1 MKNKLSLLILSG
13 ACLLGGTSCSDQFL
27 QDKRD
32 YSIMSISDV
41 FNDPKQVEAIFADI
55 YGTMIAGNG
64 SKGGAYTAPIYGS
77 DCLMRYNAG
86 NAGGKFWNFT
96 EELPVTAP
104 DKSVVGSVG
113 LGAKS
118 FQNATDK
125 NTYAGNHLGGSP
137 YWNVPGGNN
146 FNNYGLGAL
155 YPTVSYINNF
165 IKDIDAV
172 GGDYNY
178 GEGFWEH
185 LKGQLLF
192 SRAWLYFDALRLYGG
207 LPYYTTELDTP
218 DETDRSARLSIDESV
233 EKICADFAA
242 AALLLPPTW
251 DDDNYGRFTSVAA
264 KAMISRVRLY
274 AASPIFNASWDN
286 TASRRWNL
294 ALTAAQEAKTA
305 ADNASM
311 GAKTLDEWDKA
322 FYDKNAAKKEGIIII
337 PKSPTS
343 GFDSKYYNRWEY
355 MICPGAV
362 CDNATPGIPAPK
374 LMIDLFPLADGK
386 RAVDKKTGEPLN
398 GYDDEKFFLNR
409 DPRFYR
415 TFAFSGC
422 EWPGTNKTVYLY
434 AYQKEGGMFGYT
446 DGTTGERA
454 AAQKSKAIVWK
465 MANPTIDHTASGVQE
480 SGASILEY
488 RYAEVLLNLAE
499 CYAATGQTGQCQ
511 TVLNELRGR
520 VGAKNVPAFSD
531 KYEAIEAVLYERF
544 VELAYEGKRSWDTR
558 RWLLYEG
565 GAGFD
570 PQGNNLAYD
579 PNEVWGTGW
588 RIYDGKD
595 GRPNYTKADNVVT
608 KLGLSPISGTK
619 HYGEIWTYKLN
630 EEQAMDDPLADS
642 FSTIRIPRS
651 VLAGDSKLTELA
663 NFYDANLDTSDPT
676 DAPMNYKFGMDSG
689 YNNNAQALNF
699 RFTWR
704 GWFYVYGIHYNQRI
718 QEANNTWIEQNV
730 GWNIGNTSTPDQDGT
745 YVYCTPE

>member
-1 MKNKLSLLILSG
+1 
-13 ACLLGGTSCSDQFL
+13 
-27 QDKRD
+27 
-32 YSIMSISDV
+32 MSIADV
-41 FNDPKQVEAIFADI
+41 FGDKKQVEGIFADI
-55 YGTMIAGNG
+55 YGTMVGGNG

-118 FQNATDK
+118 FQNAVDK
-125 NTYAGNHLGGSP
+125 NTYAGNHLSGSP
-137 YWNVPGGNN
+137 YWNIPGSGN

-155 YPTVSYINNF
+155 YPTVAYINNF
-165 IKDIDAV
+165 IKDIDAA
-172 GGDYNY
+172 GSKYNY

-192 SRAWLYFDALRLYGG
+192 SRAWLYFDAVRLYGG
-207 LPYYTTELDTP
+207 LPYYTTDEDTP
-218 DETDRSARLSIDESV
+218 SETDRSLRLTIDESID
-233 EKICADFAA
+233 KICKDFAD
-242 AALLLPPTW
+242 AALLLPATW

-286 TASRRWNL
+286 TASRRWGL
-294 ALTAAQEAKTA
+294 ALTAAQEAKAA
-305 ADNASM
+305 ADAAGM
-311 GAKTLDEWDKA
+311 GAKSLDEWDKA
-322 FYDKNAAKKEGIIII
+322 FYDKGAAKKEGIIII
-337 PKSPTS
+337 PKSGTS
-343 GFDSKYYNRWEY
+343 GYASKYYNAWES
-355 MICPGAV
+355 MICPGSV

-374 LMIDLFPLADGK
+374 QMIDLFPLADGK
-386 RAVDKKTGEPLN
+386 RAIDKKTGEPVN
-398 GYDDEKFFLNR
+398 GYNEAKFFLNR

-422 EWPGTNKTVYLY
+422 VWPGTDKQIYLY
-434 AYQKEGGMFGYT
+434 AYKKSSESIFRYT
-446 DGTTGERA
+446 DGTTGEKA

-465 MANPTIDHTASGVQE
+465 MANPTVDHTASGVKE

-499 CYAATGQTGQCQ
+499 CYAATGQTGSCES
-511 TVLNELRGR
+511 TLNELRSR
-520 VGAKNVPAFSD
+520 VGAKNVPSFSD
-531 KYEAIEAVLYERF
+531 KYAAIEAVLYERL

-570 PQGNNLAYD
+570 PQTGNNKAYD
-579 PNEVWGTGW
+579 PAIEWGTGW

-595 GRPNYTKADNVVT
+595 GRANYTKNDNVVT

-619 HYGEIWTYKLN
+619 HYGEIWAYKLN
-630 EEQAMDDPLADS
+630 EGQSVDDPLAS
-642 FSTIRIPRS
+642 GFAAIKIPRN
-651 VLAGDSKLTELA
+651 VTATDAKLAQLGA
-663 NFYDANLDTSDPT
+663 FYDANLVTFDPV
-676 DAPMNYKFGMDSG
+676 DAPLNYKFGMDSN
-689 YNNNAQALNF
+689 YSNNEQALNY

-704 GWFYVYGIHYNQRI
+704 GWFYVYGIHYNQTI
-718 QEANNTWIEQNV
+718 QEANNSWITQNV

-745 YVYCTPE
+745 YVYCTVE